1 VDFTIA
7 PEYRELKKAVRRFLQ
22 AELEPICRDLDDRQD
37 FPLEVHRKAAS
48 LGYVGAHLPE
58 EYGGMGDLF
67 AKAVIYEENCRI
79 NLGYNVS
86 VNASDLLF
94 ANNIAKHGSKEQK
107 QKYLPPIISGEKIGC
122 WAITEPEA
130 GSDALSLKATAE
142 PKGDGFVLNGAKT
155 FITNA
160 PIADFFLIQARL
172 PGTSGAEGGVACI
185 LEKGMPGLT
194 VGPKMDKLGARCSPT
209 AQVFL
214 EDVEVDRPRIL
225 GEPGDGLKQALGSL
239 DMERCLSP
247 FSSIGV
253 AQACLDASARYA
265 LERRQFQKPIARFQ
279 LVREK
284 IAQMAMEL
292 DIARTYCHRVVWM
305 VQQGIKVTRE
315 AAMAKLFASGMVNR
329 ATSEAVQ
336 IHGGYGLT
344 RDYPVERYFRDAKLL
359 EIGAGTSEIQK
370 IVIAREVLRDY
381 E

>member
-1 VDFTIA
+1 
-7 PEYRELKKAVRRFLQ
+7 
-22 AELEPICRDLDDRQD
+22 
-37 FPLEVHRKAAS
+37 
-48 LGYVGAHLPE
+48 
-58 EYGGMGDLF
+58 MGDLF
-67 AKAVIYEENCRI
+67 AKAVIYEENCRV

-94 ANNIAKHGSKEQK
+94 ANNIAKHGSDEQK
-107 QKYLPPIISGEKIGC
+107 KKYLPGIISGDKIGC

-130 GSDALSLKATAE
+130 GSDALSLKATAAPRGE
-142 PKGDGFVLNGAKT
+142 RFVLNGTKT

-160 PIADFFLIQARL
+160 PLADFFLIQARL
-172 PGTSGAEGGVACI
+172 PGTKGAEGGVACI
-185 LEKGMPGLT
+185 LDKGVPGLT
-194 VGPKMDKLGARCSPT
+194 VGPKMDKLGTRCSPT

-214 EDVEVDRPRIL
+214 EDVEVDRSRIL
-225 GEPGDGLKQALGSL
+225 GEPGEGLKQALGSL
-239 DMERCLSP
+239 DVERCLSP

-265 LERRQFQKPIARFQ
+265 LERRQFGKPIAKFQ
-279 LVREK
+279 LVAEK
-284 IAQMAMEL
+284 IAEMAMQL
-292 DIARTYCHRVVWM
+292 DIARTYCYRVVWM

-370 IVIAREVLRDY
+370 IVIAREVLKDY

>member
-1 VDFTIA
+1 MDFTIA
-7 PEYRELKKAVRRFLQ
+7 PEYLELKKAVRRFLE
-22 AELEPICRDLDDRQD
+22 AELEPLCRDLDDRQE
-37 FPLEVHRKAAS
+37 FPIRVHRKAAS

-67 AKAVIYEENCRI
+67 AKAVIYEENCRVT
-79 NLGYNVS
+79 LGYNVS

-107 QKYLPPIISGEKIGC
+107 EKYLPPIISGEKIGC
-122 WAITEPEA
+122 WAITEPES
-130 GSDALSLKATAE
+130 GSDALSLKTTAK
-142 PKGDGFVLNGAKT
+142 PVGDGFVLNGSKT

-172 PGTSGAEGGVACI
+172 PGTSGSEGGVACI

-194 VGPKMDKLGARCSPT
+194 VGPKVDKLGARCSPT
-209 AQVFL
+209 AQVFM
-214 EDVEVDRPRIL
+214 EDVEVDRSRIL
-225 GEPGDGLKQALGSL
+225 GEPGEGLKQALGSL
-239 DMERCLSP
+239 DVERSLSP

-265 LERRQFQKPIARFQ
+265 LERRQFGKPIARFQ
-279 LVREK
+279 LIREK
-284 IAQMAMEL
+284 IAGMAMEL
-292 DIARTYCHRVVWM
+292 DIARTYCYRVVWM
-305 VQQGIKVTRE
+305 VQQGIKITRE
-315 AAMAKLFASGMVNR
+315 AAMAKLFASRMVNQ
-329 ATSEAVQ
+329 ATTEAVQ

-370 IVIAREVLRDY
+370 IVIAREVLKDY